1 MMTRME
7 VTGTTPRASRRRGL
21 HFFCFVGLGLALCN
35 GSAAA
40 NSTKDCFFK
49 SSDGVRLHYVEAG
62 KGDRTLVF
70 VPGWMMPASVF
81 DAQINELSKSHRVI
95 AFDPRSQGKS
105 EVFNGSH
112 SPERRSKDLHELLQA
127 VNASKPIIAG
137 WSLGVMEVLDYLAR
151 YKPGNLAGLVL
162 IDNSIGEGRPPGAAS
177 GPTPPKR
184 FSISQAP
191 APDPEGR
198 AAYLKR
204 FTLGL
209 TNKPMAQGM
218 FDAIFASARQVPYQ
232 AAMELINKPYPREY
246 WRDTL
251 MAQRVPILYA
261 IRPRFEEQGKLLCA
275 KRPSQAQMEVFSEA
289 GHALFIDEP
298 ARFNRLIGAF
308 AEKAWATSRPGR

>member
-1 MMTRME
+1 M
-7 VTGTTPRASRRRGL
+7 
-21 HFFCFVGLGLALCN
+21 VGLFCWIAGLWSGTATA
-35 GSAAA
+35 G
-40 NSTKDCFFK
+40 STKDCFFK

-81 DAQINELSKSHRVI
+81 DAQVSELSKRHRVI

-112 SPERRSKDLHELLQA
+112 SPELRSKDLHELLQNVKA
-127 VNASKPIIAG
+127 EKPILAG

-151 YKPGNLAGLVL
+151 YKPSNLGGLVL
-162 IDNSIGEGRPPGAAS
+162 IDNSIGEGRSPSSTSAPPPPS
-177 GPTPPKR
+177 QPTPT
-184 FSISQAP
+184 
-191 APDPEGR
+191 PEPNPEDR

-209 TNKPMAQGM
+209 TKKPMSQGM
-218 FDAIFASARQVPYQ
+218 FDSIFSSARRVPYQ
-232 AAMELINKPYPREY
+232 AARELIHKPYPREY

-251 MAQRVPILYA
+251 LAQKVPILYA
-261 IRPRFEEQGKLLCA
+261 IRPRFEEQGRLLRA
-275 KRPSQAQMEVFSEA
+275 KRPAQVQLEVFSQA

-298 ARFNRLIGAF
+298 GRFNRLVGTF
-308 AEKAWATSRPGR
+308 AEKTWATITPSR